1 MLSFYVAAILKQGR
15 HGQFLA
21 GKSTLLNSDACKKI
35 TLGKLPLGSFVVG
48 LDVVSGECVD
58 IVGSVADKQLVLDL
72 GKKVKE

>member
-35 TLGKLPLGSFVVG
+35 TLGTLQQRHQAADVATTVVDLP
-48 LDVVSGECVD
+48 
-58 IVGSVADKQLVLDL
+58 AKN
-72 GKKVKE
+72 